1 MEEKLIDLNEVA
13 RMMSMHPKS
22 ARKINKKEDNFP
34 DPIVFSERV
43 KRWKYS
49 SVIKWIESKDEAN
62 K

>member
-22 ARKINKKEDNFP
+22 ARKIIKKEDNFP
-34 DPIVFSERV
+34 DPIVFSERF

>member
-13 RMMSMHPKS
+13 RVMSMHPKS
-22 ARKINKKEDNFP
+22 ARKIIKKEDNFP

-62 K
+62 V

>member
-22 ARKINKKEDNFP
+22 ARKIIKKEDNFP

-49 SVIKWIESKDEAN
+49 SIINWIESKDSSDE
-62 K
+62 

>member
-22 ARKINKKEDNFP
+22 ARKIIKKEDNFT

-62 K
+62 V

>member
-22 ARKINKKEDNFP
+22 ARKIIKKEDNFP

-49 SVIKWIESKDEAN
+49 SVIKWRESKDEAN
-62 K
+62 V

>member
-22 ARKINKKEDNFP
+22 ARKIIKKEDNFP

-49 SVIKWIESKDEAN
+49 SVIKWIVSKDEAN
-62 K
+62 V

>member
-1 MEEKLIDLNEVA
+1 MNEVA

-22 ARKINKKEDNFP
+22 ARKIIKKEDNFP

-62 K
+62 V

>member
-13 RMMSMHPKS
+13 RMMSVHPKS
-22 ARKINKKEDNFP
+22 ARKIIKKDDEFP
-34 DPIVFSERV
+34 DPIVFSQRV

-62 K
+62 V